1 MSSILIQDVSK
12 TFETKDGSV
21 QALNHVSLSIETG
34 DIYGIIGMSGAG
46 KSTLVRCMNFL
57 EVPSEG
63 KVLIDG
69 KSLSEFSPKEL
80 RKEREKIGMIFQHFN
95 LLMQKNVLENVCFPL
110 YIQGKKK
117 AEARAKALELL
128 EIVGLADRAKAYP
141 AQLSGGQ
148 KQRVAIARAL
158 ASDPQILL
166 CDEATSAL
174 DPQSTSS
181 ILELLQDINQKFGIT
196 IVIITHQMSVVREI
210 CTHVAIMKDG
220 EVKEQGLVEEI
231 FSHPK
236 SQVAKELIS
245 KDSGN
250 DVESKKLTQSE
261 IQDGEIVRIVFSE
274 NSAFEPVIAN
284 LILTFHEPVNILK
297 ANTKNVGGVAKGEM
311 ILQFMSDSTNVP
323 EMKKFLTERGL
334 EIGEAN

>member
-148 KQRVAIARAL
+148 KQRVAIVRAL
-158 ASDPQILL
+158 IMHPEVLL
-166 CDEATSAL
+166 LDEITAAL
-174 DPQSTSS
+174 DP
-181 ILELLQDINQKFGIT
+181 E
-196 IVIITHQMSVVREI
+196 MVREVLDVVLDLAKEGRTMVI
-210 CTHVAIMKDG
+210 VTHEMQFAKAVADRVIFLEGGKI
-220 EVKEQGLVEEI
+220 VEEGE
-231 FSHPK
+231 P
-236 SQVAKELIS
+236 
-245 KDSGN
+245 
-250 DVESKKLTQSE
+250 KKL
-261 IQDGEIVRIVFSE
+261 
-274 NSAFEPVIAN
+274 FEKPETDR
-284 LILTFHEPVNILK
+284 LQRFLQTFTYEK
-297 ANTKNVGGVAKGEM
+297 AVK
-311 ILQFMSDSTNVP
+311 
-323 EMKKFLTERGL
+323 
-334 EIGEAN
+334 